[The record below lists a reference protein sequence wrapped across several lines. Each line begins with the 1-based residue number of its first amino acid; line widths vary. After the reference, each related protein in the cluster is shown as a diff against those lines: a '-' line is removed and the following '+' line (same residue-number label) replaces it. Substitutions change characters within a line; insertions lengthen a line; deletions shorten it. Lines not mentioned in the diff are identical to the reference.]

1 MARNVGRPAVG
12 RAPPMSFFLTS
23 AWAQETGASSSVP
36 LNQGT
41 WRYTQDLM
49 ITPRAMKTIGALLT
63 IIDDYAPHNE
73 NYRGFI
79 D

>member
-23 AWAQETGASSSVP
+23 AWAQMIGASSAVS

-41 WRYTQDLM
+41 GRYTQDLM
-49 ITPRAMKTIGALLT
+49 ITPRVMKATRA
-63 IIDDYAPHNE
+63 
-73 NYRGFI
+73 
-79 D
+79 